1 MQRHRPLRA
10 AEADVET
17 RLWLFLKI
25 LNGRGRHFRRR
36 SPYRSFILDF
46 VDHEAKLAIVLKD
59 GEPGAHSV
67 PAVARDYV
75 LAAAGYTV
83 LRWWKRDAVENFPA
97 LIDAISRA
105 LEDRPNL
112 CANTCCH
119 RPSKP

>member
-17 RLWLFLKI
+17 RLWLYLKT

-46 VDHEAKLAIVLKD
+46 VDHEAGLAIVLKD
-59 GEPGAHSV
+59 GEPGAH
-67 PAVARDYV
+67 PTAAVARDYV

-83 LRWWKRDAVENFPA
+83 LRWWKRDAAENFPA

-105 LEDRPNL
+105 LEDRPPPP
-112 CANTCCH
+112 ADAACH
-119 RPSKP
+119 RRSRP